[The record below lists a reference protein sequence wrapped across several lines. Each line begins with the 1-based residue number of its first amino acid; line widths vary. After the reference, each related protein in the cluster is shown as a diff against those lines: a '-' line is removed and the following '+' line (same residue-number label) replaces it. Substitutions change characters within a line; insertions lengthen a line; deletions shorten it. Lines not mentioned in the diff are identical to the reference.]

1 MWVFSIQ
8 RIEKIEEVED
18 VVMAEQKEMLLI
30 LFQRLVI
37 VLSNHFQRCEADGV
51 STQTMWL
58 HRTLGHLREISPLC
72 ALGCTTINM
81 RPFAAVQ
88 LSGFM
93 ATLDTVVFSSRSVDA
108 RLTAV
113 FQQIKSAPYLLH

>member
-1 MWVFSIQ
+1 VWVFSIQ

-58 HRTLGHLREISPLC
+58 HRTLGHLREISRLYRKEVSSVRQMQS
-72 ALGCTTINM
+72 ALRTGLHDHKYATVRCC
-81 RPFAAVQ
+81 AAVW
-88 LSGFM
+88 
-93 ATLDTVVFSSRSVDA
+93 
-108 RLTAV
+108 
-113 FQQIKSAPYLLH
+113 LHGHA